1 MAINKLNKNFVSE
14 QVLTSSEMN
23 QITKKIDEIVDGV
36 NTNASNI
43 PDVSGFITT
52 SQADGKY
59 QPKGQ
64 YATTTQLN
72 TKADKIAVESVS
84 ESTKQLQPNKYYVF
98 GEVATLTIT
107 LAAGESNKLAE
118 YMFEFT
124 SGTTPTTLT
133 DIDGVEWKGDTIEAN
148 KIYQASI
155 SRGIGILIGRTKA

>member
-52 SQADGKY
+52 SQADSKY

-72 TKADKIAVESVS
+72 AKADKVAV
-84 ESTKQLQPNKYYVF
+84 
-98 GEVATLTIT
+98 
-107 LAAGESNKLAE
+107 
-118 YMFEFT
+118 
-124 SGTTPTTLT
+124 
-133 DIDGVEWKGDTIEAN
+133 
-148 KIYQASI
+148 
-155 SRGIGILIGRTKA
+155 